1 MYEERE
7 ERPYFGLRRPSEKEP
22 TSDEE
27 TFFEKYIAGP
37 IESSKRRE
45 AKRKGIPYEDPAPT
59 VFERLSEEAR
69 ARSGLKPG
77 QFRELTLSGTPASP
91 RRRLKSDLAKE
102 NEEFLQ
108 DVAPGL
114 IKQTAAREASAEAT
128 RKARKKGELGSAFK
142 RNPDGS
148 VKRMTEDEI
157 KRAMATTE
165 GALTSEA
172 MQEALDK
179 NKEEATSDK
188 VAEMI
193 RTGKGLTKP
202 SKDKTGKKAAK
213 TGKEAATGL
222 GSQEGAEEQVSE
234 LNNILSNQ
242 EMSDEEK
249 QAAAKSY
256 MDEFMSVMPKYE
268 GKTGFEKGMDLMKF
282 GMAIA
287 AGNDPNAIA
296 NISKGFLMMGDTFTE
311 DAKERRKFN
320 KELGIAAA
328 NNVVNRFK
336 EDRERAN
343 KLADDL
349 ATREHD
355 IAVRELDK
363 QRDISVAEIKAA
375 QKTAESLKRDP
386 TEIGKATK
394 EHLEALNRYQS
405 SLAMKGVLS
414 RIGRLTFDSDGGQPG
429 IKGTLLNW
437 SDKAL
442 NAVGMQAEHGPTEE
456 EIQEQIARTEQ
467 KTGKAPSREN
477 VITALTRSNFYSKW
491 RSPEKGQREILMS
504 QLSAEL
510 APVILGESGKTISDG
525 DRQRVDKIMGHYY
538 DLITGVTTSERVLK
552 TALEGLE
559 KKIDQ
564 SVRKERAALAAVE
577 DNWKGLFTL
586 TGDPVKDQLEKQK
599 RTILGKQTIT
609 KGKDVIKFSE
619 MFDLDTGEFTESY
632 KERYGIS

>member
-1 MYEERE
+1 MASIRDLMPPGYIDESL
-7 ERPYFGLRRPSEKEP
+7 LRRPSEREP
-22 TSDEE
+22 
-27 TFFEKYIAGP
+27 
-37 IESSKRRE
+37 SS
-45 AKRKGIPYEDPAPT
+45 IPT
-59 VFERLSEEAR
+59 VFERLSGI
-69 ARSGLKPG
+69 SGQRRPLPELKPG

-102 NEEFLQ
+102 NEEFLR

-128 RKARKKGELGSAFK
+128 RKARKKGEIGMGAFQ

-165 GALTSEA
+165 NVLTPEA

-179 NKEEATSDK
+179 TKEEAI
-188 VAEMI
+188 AA
-193 RTGKGLTKP
+193 RTAGPPKP
-202 SKDKTGKKAAK
+202 KKEAI
-213 TGKEAATGL
+213 AATGL

-234 LNNILSNQ
+234 LNNIFSNQ
-242 EMSDEEK
+242 ELSDEEK

-287 AGNDPNAIA
+287 AGNDPNAIT

-320 KELGIAAA
+320 KEIGIAAA
-328 NNVVNRFK
+328 TNVVNRFK

-355 IAVRELDK
+355 LTVRELDK
-363 QRDISVAEIKAA
+363 QREISIAEIEAA
-375 QKTAESLKRDP
+375 ADQAKLLRRDP

-405 SLAMKGVLS
+405 SLAMKGALS
-414 RIGRLTFDSDGGQPG
+414 KIGRLTFDSEGGKPG
-429 IKGTLLNW
+429 ITGTLKGW
-437 SDKAL
+437 TDKAL
-442 NAVGMQAEHGPTEE
+442 NAFNLQEDTPTEE

-477 VITALTRSNFYSKW
+477 VITVLSRKAFYDKW
-491 RSPEKGQREILMS
+491 RSSDRAEREILMK

-525 DRQRVDKIMGHYY
+525 DRQRVDQIMGHYY
-538 DLITGVTTSERVLK
+538 DLITGVTTSERTLL
-552 TALEGLE
+552 TALKGLE

-564 SVRKERAALAAVE
+564 SVRKERAALATVE
-577 DNWKGLFTL
+577 KNWEKLYTL
-586 TGDPVKDQLEKQK
+586 TGDPIKEQLEDQR
-599 RTILGKQTIT
+599 RTVLGKQTIT
-609 KGKDVIKFSE
+609 KGKDVIKFSD

-632 KERYGIS
+632 KEKYGIS